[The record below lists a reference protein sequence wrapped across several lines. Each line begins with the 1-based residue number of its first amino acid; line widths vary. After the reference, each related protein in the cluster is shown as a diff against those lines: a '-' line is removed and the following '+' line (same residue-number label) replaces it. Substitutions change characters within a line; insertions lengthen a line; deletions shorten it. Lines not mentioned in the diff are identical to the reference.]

1 MKRSISFLSILIF
14 SIIFLSVLQVA
25 VSSKL
30 STYGVELAN
39 LQEDLSSF
47 KKENS
52 LLKENLLMETSLI
65 NIASQA
71 AVIGFAENKSRL
83 FLTAPLPIARK

>member
-1 MKRSISFLSILIF
+1 MKRSISFLSLLIF

-25 VSSKL
+25 VSNKL

-39 LQEDLSSF
+39 FQEKLGSY

-71 AVIGFAENKSRL
+71 SVIGFAENKSRL
-83 FLTAPLPIARK
+83 FLTAPLPLARK